1 MKYFLMIGGSRFLKN
16 CYRRQLASLEGQEG
30 VSFSEGKKKKKHLP
44 DPMKCALKAMKAA
57 ADLIDLTIN
66 YIFNITSPTPIQSSV
81 LEWSITKWCQG
92 FKLISGIEY
101 YRLEALKIN

>member
-1 MKYFLMIGGSRFLKN
+1 
-16 CYRRQLASLEGQEG
+16 
-30 VSFSEGKKKKKHLP
+30 
-44 DPMKCALKAMKAA
+44 MKCALKAMKAA

-81 LEWSITKWCQG
+81 LEWSITKWCQA